1 MVENKDKKYNSDKQ
15 WELVNFCEFDKYATK
30 SYCAIHNVD
39 ESKNLGDITKVDETE
54 LDNFNM
60 ICGGSPC
67 FVEGT
72 LVLTELG
79 YKPIEE
85 IKIGDVV
92 LTHNNKWKKVI
103 HTMTNEANELYRIKC
118 MPSED
123 IHCTANHP
131 FYVRKRNNLQDS
143 KTGKRW
149 REFDKPLWIEAKNL
163 TREYYVGTAINNKS
177 EIPHW
182 EGIIKAVNAT
192 DKTYIENTLSDKFQT
207 KEFWYVIGRFIG
219 DGWIRSSGG
228 IIICANDSELHQIT
242 PYLEK
247 LNWNYCISKERTV
260 NKIHIT
266 FKEIGE
272 YCLRFGKGAA
282 NKHLTDDILNLP
294 VDLLKS
300 FIEGFVSAD
309 GTQDSSGLYR
319 ITSVSRSMIYELGQ
333 CIAKVYHRPF
343 SIYFTQRT
351 RTTVI
356 EGRTVNQKD
365 TYSIHY
371 KLTTNTQDKAFYE
384 DGYVW
389 SPINEILQEEYKGL
403 VYNLEVEDDNSYVV
417 QNVVVHNCQDFSVAG
432 KQKGSVWT
440 CKECGHEYNPLTVHW
455 NERDKCPNCGSKNIE
470 KTRSSLLVEYLRVVR
485 SNRPNFGIYE
495 NVKNIV
501 GKQFKDTT
509 FKLFTDELEEYGY
522 NVYWKVL
529 NAKNYGIPQNRERVY
544 LLFIKKDLDNG
555 KFEFPEP
562 FDNGL
567 RLKDLLEDEVD
578 EKFYISD
585 EKVERFI
592 TNLNDKNSLLY
603 DPCQVKREG
612 KSREYSEYAPTLT
625 SRDYKDPR
633 LVNENVVRQVGNIS
647 DCNGAWDNPQVGRVY
662 DVSGCSPTL
671 NTCSGGGHEPKVIQ
685 VGKLNSS
692 QDGVVIDE
700 NGIAPM
706 HTAGHGNT
714 PKVLK
719 IGNINPSGNGMNG
732 SVYSE
737 NGLSPTL
744 TTNKGEGNKVAIKQA
759 TKQGYIEC
767 EVGGVADLSYP
778 DSKTRRERVQ
788 DNGNTCPT
796 ITATETGICK
806 IEPKERFFKQALET
820 LNENDCK
827 PGDTINAFNKH
838 VDKRGYS
845 PTLTTRPEGFK
856 TAILPVTDDI
866 RIRKLTPKECFRLM
880 GFSDE
885 NFDAAQKAGV
895 SNSQLYKQAG
905 NSIVVDVLYY
915 IYVELYKAMPYL
927 FDNLKL
933 SSFFSGIGAFE
944 IALDRLYKDI
954 NSGNFINP
962 QTE

>member
-30 SYCAIHNVD
+30 SYCAIHDVY

-54 LDNFNM
+54 LDDFNM
-60 ICGGSPC
+60 ICGGSP
-67 FVEGT
+67 
-72 LVLTELG
+72 
-79 YKPIEE
+79 
-85 IKIGDVV
+85 
-92 LTHNNKWKKVI
+92 
-103 HTMTNEANELYRIKC
+103 
-118 MPSED
+118 
-123 IHCTANHP
+123 
-131 FYVRKRNNLQDS
+131 
-143 KTGKRW
+143 
-149 REFDKPLWIEAKNL
+149 
-163 TREYYVGTAINNKS
+163 
-177 EIPHW
+177 
-182 EGIIKAVNAT
+182 
-192 DKTYIENTLSDKFQT
+192 
-207 KEFWYVIGRFIG
+207 
-219 DGWIRSSGG
+219 
-228 IIICANDSELHQIT
+228 
-242 PYLEK
+242 
-247 LNWNYCISKERTV
+247 
-260 NKIHIT
+260 
-266 FKEIGE
+266 
-272 YCLRFGKGAA
+272 
-282 NKHLTDDILNLP
+282 
-294 VDLLKS
+294 
-300 FIEGFVSAD
+300 
-309 GTQDSSGLYR
+309 
-319 ITSVSRSMIYELGQ
+319 
-333 CIAKVYHRPF
+333 
-343 SIYFTQRT
+343 
-351 RTTVI
+351 
-356 EGRTVNQKD
+356 
-365 TYSIHY
+365 
-371 KLTTNTQDKAFYE
+371 
-384 DGYVW
+384 
-389 SPINEILQEEYKGL
+389 
-403 VYNLEVEDDNSYVV
+403 
-417 QNVVVHNCQDFSVAG
+417 CQDFSVAG

-455 NERDKCPNCGSKNIE
+455 NERDKCPNCGSENID

-485 SNRPNFGIYE
+485 ANKPNFGIYE

-555 KFEFPEP
+555 KFKFPEP

-578 EKFYISD
+578 DKFYISD

-700 NGIAPM
+700 NGIAPT

-838 VDKRGYS
+838 VDKSGYS

-856 TAILPVTDDI
+856 TAILPVTDNI
-866 RIRKLTPKECFRLM
+866 RIRKLTPRETFRLM

-915 IYVELYKAMPYL
+915 IYVELYKVMPYL

-944 IALDRLYKDI
+944 IALDRLYKGI

>member
-1 MVENKDKKYNSDKQ
+1 MVENKDKKYNSDKH

-30 SYCAIHNVD
+30 SYCAIHDVY

-54 LDNFNM
+54 LDDFNM
-60 ICGGSPC
+60 ICGGSP
-67 FVEGT
+67 
-72 LVLTELG
+72 
-79 YKPIEE
+79 
-85 IKIGDVV
+85 
-92 LTHNNKWKKVI
+92 
-103 HTMTNEANELYRIKC
+103 
-118 MPSED
+118 
-123 IHCTANHP
+123 
-131 FYVRKRNNLQDS
+131 
-143 KTGKRW
+143 
-149 REFDKPLWIEAKNL
+149 
-163 TREYYVGTAINNKS
+163 
-177 EIPHW
+177 
-182 EGIIKAVNAT
+182 
-192 DKTYIENTLSDKFQT
+192 
-207 KEFWYVIGRFIG
+207 
-219 DGWIRSSGG
+219 
-228 IIICANDSELHQIT
+228 
-242 PYLEK
+242 
-247 LNWNYCISKERTV
+247 
-260 NKIHIT
+260 
-266 FKEIGE
+266 
-272 YCLRFGKGAA
+272 
-282 NKHLTDDILNLP
+282 
-294 VDLLKS
+294 
-300 FIEGFVSAD
+300 
-309 GTQDSSGLYR
+309 
-319 ITSVSRSMIYELGQ
+319 
-333 CIAKVYHRPF
+333 
-343 SIYFTQRT
+343 
-351 RTTVI
+351 
-356 EGRTVNQKD
+356 
-365 TYSIHY
+365 
-371 KLTTNTQDKAFYE
+371 
-384 DGYVW
+384 
-389 SPINEILQEEYKGL
+389 
-403 VYNLEVEDDNSYVV
+403 
-417 QNVVVHNCQDFSVAG
+417 CQDFSVAG

-455 NERDKCPNCGSKNIE
+455 NERDKCPNCGSENID

-485 SNRPNFGIYE
+485 ANKPNFGIYE

-555 KFEFPEP
+555 KFKFPEP

-671 NTCSGGGHEPKVIQ
+671 NTCSGGGHEPKVIT
-685 VGKLNSS
+685 G
-692 QDGVVIDE
+692 IDKSYNNPKFIE
-700 NGIAPM
+700 TANCITSREDRGISNRKPEG
-706 HTAGHGNT
+706 TA
-714 PKVLK
+714 VLK

-737 NGLSPTL
+737 EGLSPTL
-744 TTNKGEGNKVAIKQA
+744 TTNKGEGNKVAIRQA

-778 DSKTRRERVQ
+778 DSKTRRGRVQ
-788 DNGNTCPT
+788 DNGNVSPT
-796 ITATETGICK
+796 ITATETGICR
-806 IEPKERFFKQALET
+806 IE
-820 LNENDCK
+820 
-827 PGDTINAFNKH
+827 
-838 VDKRGYS
+838 S
-845 PTLTTRPEGFK
+845 P
-856 TAILPVTDDI
+856 I
-866 RIRKLTPKECFRLM
+866 RIRKLTPRECFRLM

-885 NFDAAQKAGV
+885 DFDAAQSVGI

-933 SSFFSGIGAFE
+933 SSFFSGVGAFE

>member
-1 MVENKDKKYNSDKQ
+1 MNSKNKSNNLEKR
-15 WELVNFCEFDKYATK
+15 WELVNFCEFDKYAIK
-30 SYCAIHNVD
+30 SYCAIHDVD
-39 ESKNLGDITKVDETE
+39 ENKNLGDITKVNEKE
-54 LDNFNM
+54 LDDFNM

-85 IKIGDVV
+85 IEIGDVV
-92 LTHNNKWKKVI
+92 LTHNNVWKKVV
-103 HTMTNEANELYRIKC
+103 HTMTNEANKLYRIKC

-149 REFDKPLWIEAKNL
+149 REFDKPLWVEAKDL

-182 EGIIKAVNAT
+182 NGIVKSVNAT
-192 DKTYIENTLSDKFQT
+192 DKTYIENTLYEKFQT
-207 KEFWYVIGRFIG
+207 KEFWYIIGRFIG
-219 DGWIRSSGG
+219 DGWVKNNGG

-247 LNWNYCISKERTV
+247 LNWNYCILKERTI
-260 NKIHIT
+260 NKIHIA
-266 FKEIGE
+266 FKEIGG

-300 FIEGFVSAD
+300 FIEGFISAD
-309 GTQDSSGLYR
+309 GTQDNNGLYR

-343 SIYFTQRT
+343 SIYFTQRAK
-351 RTTVI
+351 TTVI

-389 SPINEILQEEYKGL
+389 TPINDVLQEEYEGL

-417 QNVVVHNCQDFSVAG
+417 QNVIVHNCQDFSVAG

-455 NERDKCPNCGSKNIE
+455 SKRDKCPNCNSEDIE

-485 SNRPNFGIYE
+485 ANNPNFGIYE

-555 KFEFPEP
+555 KFRFPEP

-592 TNLNDKNSLLY
+592 TNLNHKNSLLY

-633 LVNENVVRQVGNIS
+633 LVNENAVKQIGNIV
-647 DCNGAWDNPQVGRVY
+647 NTGNWDNPQRGRIY
-662 DVSGCSPTL
+662 SSEGCSPAL
-671 NTCSGGGHEPKVIQ
+671 NCCGGGGLDPKIITGLDKSYNNPKFIEIANCITSREDRGISNRKSEGTAVI
-685 VGKLNSS
+685 
-692 QDGVVIDE
+692 
-700 NGIAPM
+700 
-706 HTAGHGNT
+706 
-714 PKVLK
+714 K

-732 SVYSE
+732 VIYSE
-737 NGLSPTL
+737 SGLSPTL

-759 TKQGYIEC
+759 TKRGYIEC
-767 EVGGVADLSYP
+767 EVGDVADLSCP

-788 DNGNTCPT
+788 ENENVSPT
-796 ITATETGICK
+796 ITATETGVCK
-806 IEPKERFFKQALET
+806 IE
-820 LNENDCK
+820 
-827 PGDTINAFNKH
+827 
-838 VDKRGYS
+838 S
-845 PTLTTRPEGFK
+845 P
-856 TAILPVTDDI
+856 I
-866 RIRKLTPKECFRLM
+866 RIRKLTPRETFRLM
-880 GFSDE
+880 GFSDKD
-885 NFDAAQKAGV
+885 FDAAQKAGI

-915 IYVELYKAMPYL
+915 IYRELYIAMPYL

-944 IALDRLYKDI
+944 TALNRLYKDI
-954 NSGNFINP
+954 NSENFTIP
-962 QTE
+962 QVE

>member
-1 MVENKDKKYNSDKQ
+1 
-15 WELVNFCEFDKYATK
+15 
-30 SYCAIHNVD
+30 
-39 ESKNLGDITKVDETE
+39 
-54 LDNFNM
+54 M
-60 ICGGSPC
+60 ICGGSP
-67 FVEGT
+67 
-72 LVLTELG
+72 
-79 YKPIEE
+79 
-85 IKIGDVV
+85 
-92 LTHNNKWKKVI
+92 
-103 HTMTNEANELYRIKC
+103 
-118 MPSED
+118 
-123 IHCTANHP
+123 
-131 FYVRKRNNLQDS
+131 
-143 KTGKRW
+143 
-149 REFDKPLWIEAKNL
+149 
-163 TREYYVGTAINNKS
+163 
-177 EIPHW
+177 
-182 EGIIKAVNAT
+182 
-192 DKTYIENTLSDKFQT
+192 
-207 KEFWYVIGRFIG
+207 
-219 DGWIRSSGG
+219 
-228 IIICANDSELHQIT
+228 
-242 PYLEK
+242 
-247 LNWNYCISKERTV
+247 
-260 NKIHIT
+260 
-266 FKEIGE
+266 
-272 YCLRFGKGAA
+272 
-282 NKHLTDDILNLP
+282 
-294 VDLLKS
+294 
-300 FIEGFVSAD
+300 
-309 GTQDSSGLYR
+309 
-319 ITSVSRSMIYELGQ
+319 
-333 CIAKVYHRPF
+333 
-343 SIYFTQRT
+343 
-351 RTTVI
+351 
-356 EGRTVNQKD
+356 
-365 TYSIHY
+365 
-371 KLTTNTQDKAFYE
+371 
-384 DGYVW
+384 
-389 SPINEILQEEYKGL
+389 
-403 VYNLEVEDDNSYVV
+403 
-417 QNVVVHNCQDFSVAG
+417 CQDFSVAG

-440 CKECGHEYNPLTVHW
+440 CKECGHEYNPLIVHW
-455 NERDKCPNCGSKNIE
+455 NERDKCPNCGSENID

-485 SNRPNFGIYE
+485 ANKPNFGIYE

-522 NVYWKVL
+522 NVYWNVL

-555 KFEFPEP
+555 KFKFPEP

-578 EKFYISD
+578 DKFYISD

-671 NTCSGGGHEPKVIQ
+671 NTCSGGGHEPKVIT
-685 VGKLNSS
+685 G
-692 QDGVVIDE
+692 IDKSYNNPKFIE
-700 NGIAPM
+700 TANCITSREDRGISNRKSEG
-706 HTAGHGNT
+706 TA
-714 PKVLK
+714 VLK

-737 NGLSPTL
+737 EGLSPTL

-778 DSKTRRERVQ
+778 DSKTRRGRVQ
-788 DNGNTCPT
+788 DNGNISPT
-796 ITATETGICK
+796 ITATETGICR
-806 IEPKERFFKQALET
+806 IE
-820 LNENDCK
+820 
-827 PGDTINAFNKH
+827 
-838 VDKRGYS
+838 S
-845 PTLTTRPEGFK
+845 P
-856 TAILPVTDDI
+856 I

-885 NFDAAQKAGV
+885 NFDAAQKVGI

-944 IALDRLYKDI
+944 IALDRLYKGI
-954 NSGNFINP
+954 NSGNFMNP